1 MCMCLTLFLLDSLGL
16 GDAENSQL
24 GSEGLARQPFAGRRG
39 LAPGDWETQP
49 APPPGTGRLGPLGP
63 IGLGCAGVGSLG
75 GNGGSWGGFPVHR
88 IRHPWRWAPC
98 CEQGRLLL
106 AGVALNPQEARLEDR
121 AWEPRSLGRGRSL
134 WKEIPPFP
142 TEGEVGVVGTLA
154 SLPWQETR
162 LHS

>member
-1 MCMCLTLFLLDSLGL
+1 MRILFIH
-16 GDAENSQL
+16 
-24 GSEGLARQPFAGRRG
+24 GLASSGAYKLADMLRINLKADVKAPDVPIDPDEALELLCSLCKAEQPDLVVG
-39 LAPGDWETQP
+39 L
-49 APPPGTGRLGPLGP
+49 
-63 IGLGCAGVGSLG
+63 
-75 GNGGSWGGFPVHR
+75 SWGGFLVHR
-88 IRHPWRWAPC
+88 IRHPWRSAPC